1 MNKNDSLYIY
11 HIYTSILKIEK
22 YLNMI
27 TEDNFFEDDKT
38 QDAVI
43 RQFEILG
50 EATKNLSPEFRA
62 KYSNIP
68 WKDIAGMRDKLI
80 HDYMG
85 VDLDFIWQA
94 YKKDIPFLKSSIK
107 VIISDLGLTIN

>member
-1 MNKNDSLYIY
+1 MSKADTLYLN
-11 HIYTSILKIEK
+11 HIYSSILKIEK
-22 YLNMI
+22 YLNEI
-27 TEDNFFEDDKT
+27 KKEEFFENDKT

-50 EATKNLSPEFRA
+50 EATKRLSSDIREHYPI
-62 KYSNIP
+62 IP

-85 VDLDFIWQA
+85 VDLDLIWQS
-94 YKKDIPFLKSSIK
+94 YKKDIPFLKINIKKILFDMGIK
-107 VIISDLGLTIN
+107 VE